1 MNGRVND
8 GISRIP
14 LLNSVPAQWKKEKL
28 KKKLYTIPGSSN
40 YFQRRAMLPSNSS
53 EIWFTCNRQTI
64 QLRRAGTSLKFNER
78 RSFAGLLACAY
89 RVKLCRN
96 KSGRDEWIER
106 MLCSFGPP
114 PSSADTLPTLYRII
128 YSVSSGVIK
137 KERKSERRCNRKD
150 FMNSA
155 NSVEK
160 ITFLY
165 YFTNSIVN
173 PEKEKHKEE
182 ES

>member
-1 MNGRVND
+1 M
-8 GISRIP
+8 P
-14 LLNSVPAQWKKEKL
+14 
-28 KKKLYTIPGSSN
+28 
-40 YFQRRAMLPSNSS
+40 PSNSS
-53 EIWFTCNRQTI
+53 EIWFTSNRQTI

-78 RSFAGLLACAY
+78 CSFAGLLACAC

-106 MLCSFGPP
+106 MLCSLGPS
-114 PSSADTLPTLYRII
+114 PSSADTLPTPLYRII

-137 KERKSERRCNRKD
+137 KNDIIRKILWIC
-150 FMNSA
+150 SA
-155 NSVEK
+155 NSAEK

-173 PEKEKHKEE
+173 PGKEKHKEE
-182 ES
+182 KIKRKERRSKRKKSNRHYIVS